1 MPIAGKYLIVAPP
14 QPLYV
19 VATRDSDHGESDNSP
34 SGGYP
39 ASKIPHR
46 HPPPLLPYPDFAPGT
61 RSFTPIK
68 RRKCD
73 TQLDISANSATC
85 LAVDIGEQEGA
96 SLLFPISS

>member
-1 MPIAGKYLIVAPP
+1 MPIAGKYLLVAPP

-46 HPPPLLPYPDFAPGT
+46 HPPPFLPLS
-61 RSFTPIK
+61 RCK

-73 TQLDISANSATC
+73 TQLDISPNSATFLAVDC
-85 LAVDIGEQEGA
+85 LAVDIGEQKGA

>member
-1 MPIAGKYLIVAPP
+1 MPIADEHLLVARS

-19 VATRDSDHGESDNSP
+19 VATRDSDHDESDNSS

-46 HPPPLLPYPDFAPGT
+46 HPPPFLPLSGF
-61 RSFTPIK
+61 K

-73 TQLDISANSATC
+73 TQLDISPNSATFLAVDC
-85 LAVDIGEQEGA
+85 LAVDI
-96 SLLFPISS
+96 